1 LKNLEKVIQ
10 LVASSAQE
18 RGALEFALQEM
29 FEQLSPVVGGLYT
42 SYGGKSTLICGM
54 LMCMGPMGHANNKTW
69 IWVWSF
75 QMLESCSRWWEI

>member
-1 LKNLEKVIQ
+1 MEKVIR

-54 LMCMGPMGHANNKTW
+54 LMDMGYANNKTW

-75 QMLESCSRWWEI
+75 HMLESCSRWEI